1 VLLALISKM
10 VSKVKVACLSRYL
23 YENTIDYA
31 LKIEEIHDG
40 KQTRRNDKKNAG
52 FDPKI
57 SFGGYC
63 VLSAFKGSLITIE
76 YAILLCKNTRK
87 SRM

>member
-1 VLLALISKM
+1 M
-10 VSKVKVACLSRYL
+10 VKVACLSMYL
-23 YENTIDYA
+23 YENSVDYA
-31 LKIEEIHDG
+31 LKIEEIHDDNKPG
-40 KQTRRNDKKNAG
+40 RTIKKNAG

-87 SRM
+87 YRM